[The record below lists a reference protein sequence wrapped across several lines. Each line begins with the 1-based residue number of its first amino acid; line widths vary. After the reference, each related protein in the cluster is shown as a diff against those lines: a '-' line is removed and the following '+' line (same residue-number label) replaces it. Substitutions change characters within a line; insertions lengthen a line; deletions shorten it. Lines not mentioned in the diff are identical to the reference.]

1 MLISL
6 ETSPSQS
13 PWSRTGCARLRLQ
26 REAAA
31 ATSARGRRTPF
42 SAAATSPSD
51 KVRHSSKDRREIG
64 ALRPNIDAL
73 CPRAD
78 IPGIFRRIFQGNL
91 PRGAYSGGGYSRG
104 RYSTSAYVST
114 VIGVRTPC
122 RRGSASQDA
131 PPSLH
136 PWARTSSRPDNCIH
150 LRSRP
155 VRSA

>member
-1 MLISL
+1 MSISL

-13 PWSRTGCARLRLQ
+13 PWSKTGCARLRLQ
-26 REAAA
+26 HEAAA

-42 SAAATSPSD
+42 SASATSPSD

-78 IPGIFRRIFQGNL
+78 IPGGCTPIPRLQVRTLSAGGYSGDIPEDIQGTL

-114 VIGVRTPC
+114 VIGARKPC
-122 RRGSASQDA
+122 RRGSASRGA
-131 PPSLH
+131 PPRSH
-136 PWARTSSRPDNCIH
+136 P
-150 LRSRP
+150 
-155 VRSA
+155 